1 MKSVGPAPNE
11 QKLAK
16 AEFDRD
22 HHISTLEMY
31 LDVIIGLAARLDI
44 PANKIPTLAA
54 ALFNAKLYLNYH
66 RNIRP
71 K

>member
-1 MKSVGPAPNE
+1 MTSPANTPNE
-11 QKLAK
+11 QKQAK
-16 AEFDRD
+16 VEFDRD

-54 ALFNAKLYLNYH
+54 ALSNAKLYLNYH